1 MARLKGFCGCRAY
14 SSYYEAPTYRPR
26 PNTIFGWKREIYDP
40 TKDTR
45 HFFIAFIND
54 RIVQFATKV
63 LARKL
68 VRKM

>member
-1 MARLKGFCGCRAY
+1 MDVELIATIMRLPLTGL
-14 SSYYEAPTYRPR
+14 
-26 PNTIFGWKREIYDP
+26 DP
-40 TKDTR
+40 TPFLDGKEKYIVLTKKLKDKYELTKETR

-68 VRKM
+68 V